1 MILYHIADVSGGNA
15 YPVYGPMW
23 AEDPTLIQRFRQ
35 EPSIASAMGRYD
47 AIDVLMVGIGSWR
60 PPESGLHAGFP
71 AELRNETLSSGAQAD
86 VCAALIAHQG
96 PEVAT

>member
-60 PPESGLHAGFP
+60 PPGTGLHLGLP
-71 AELRNETLSSGAQAD
+71 AEWRKQARSSSSQAD
-86 VCAALIAHQG
+86 SVGPRTENKG
-96 PEVAT
+96 PEAGR